1 MHTGTIYQPNA
12 TCTHE
17 REKRAATLSRGGER
31 DARGGEEPNGGATQF
46 WGEVDAGA
54 REWRGQPPVAAQ
66 SIPSAAYL
74 SRQL

>member
-1 MHTGTIYQPNA
+1 MHTG
-12 TCTHE
+12 E
-17 REKRAATLSRGGER
+17 RERHVATLSRGGER

-54 REWRGQPPVAAQ
+54 REWGGQPPMAAQ
-66 SIPSAAYL
+66 SIPFVAYL

>member
-1 MHTGTIYQPNA
+1 MRRAHK
-12 TCTHE
+12 
-17 REKRAATLSRGGER
+17 REKEARSNPVEEGER

-54 REWRGQPPVAAQ
+54 REWGEQPPVAAQ